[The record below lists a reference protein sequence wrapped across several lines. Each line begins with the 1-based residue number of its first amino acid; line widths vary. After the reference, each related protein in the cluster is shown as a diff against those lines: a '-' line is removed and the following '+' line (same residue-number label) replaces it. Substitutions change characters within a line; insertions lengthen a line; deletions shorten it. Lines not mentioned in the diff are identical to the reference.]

1 MAKIVNGKII
11 LTNEESLLLKE
22 NTEFELIPNQK
33 GIFLLIEKTMAT
45 DASHITCSIQDS
57 TKKENLELN
66 EIEEIKINKNNIE
79 EIKINKNEIDE
90 VELEVIQKIKTAKL
104 NDLVEGKFELTLNT
118 EQKKALEKLIK
129 EEKIILFK
137 LNETYKK
144 GVYKIVEEK
153 KEIINNTPKE
163 SEKFNATLKAIP
175 DYTLEKDGFISTTN
189 TERARILSSEYKEQI
204 ESNNLRGIKSFE
216 GVYYLIS
223 DALIEKHLKNLLNIL
238 EKEKEM
244 TIEELAKK
252 ENISTELTKIICE
265 FLKEDGELLEKQK
278 GKYKYI
284 N

>member
-11 LTNEESLLLKE
+11 LTNEESLLLKD

-33 GIFLLIEKTMAT
+33 GIFLLIEKDVVT
-45 DASHITCSIQDS
+45 DVNHITCFVDE
-57 TKKENLELN
+57 TDMM
-66 EIEEIKINKNNIE
+66 KID
-79 EIKINKNEIDE
+79 KI
-90 VELEVIQKIKTAKL
+90 ELEVINKIRTAKL
-104 NDLVEGKFELTLNT
+104 SDLVEGKFELTLNP
-118 EQKKALEKLIK
+118 EQKKALTKLIK

-144 GVYKIVEEK
+144 GVYKIAEEK
-153 KEIINNTPKE
+153 KETIDNTPKE
-163 SEKFNATLKAIP
+163 SENFNAPTKLLP
-175 DYTLEKDGFISTTN
+175 DYNLQKDGFISTTN

-223 DALIEKHLKNLLNIL
+223 NALIEKHLGNLIKIL
-238 EKEKEM
+238 EKEKEL

-252 ENISTELTKIICE
+252 ENISIELTKIICE

>member
-22 NTEFELIPNQK
+22 GTEFELIPNQK
-33 GIFLLIEKTMAT
+33 GIFLLIEKNIAT
-45 DASHITCSIQDS
+45 DASHIFCSIGDTS
-57 TKKENLELN
+57 KKE
-66 EIEEIKINKNNIE
+66 EEQI
-79 EIKINKNEIDE
+79 EIDE
-90 VELEVIQKIKTAKL
+90 VEIEVIQKIRTAKL
-104 NDLVEGKFELTLNT
+104 SDLVEGKFELTLNP
-118 EQKKALEKLIK
+118 EQKKALTKLIK
-129 EEKIILFK
+129 EGKIILFK

-144 GVYKIVEEK
+144 GVYKIAEEK
-153 KEIINNTPKE
+153 KETITNTPKE
-163 SEKFNATLKAIP
+163 SEKFNATTKAIP

-204 ESNNLRGIKSFE
+204 EGNQLRGIKSFE

-223 DALIEKHLKNLLNIL
+223 DALIEKHLANLLNIL
-238 EKEKEM
+238 EKEKEI
-244 TIEELAKK
+244 TLEELAQK